1 MEFHKAVELAKVYLG
16 DYVTLRLNKYTY
28 HYDRIAK
35 LFSKLEIEFETDD
48 KRYYKYGLNVGIG
61 IDTNFE
67 DLYIIVGLL
76 KDLGLEYVYILGKDY
91 DHEECNNIFIGG
103 KLNKS
108 ESVAVDK
115 PFRMGVK
122 PEVFF
127 SLPFGSHR
135 DDYLEKVFGVL
146 NLYQIEQNR
155 DMNLGEN
162 EFEEGGYGD
171 HSPRSSDHYNDN
183 LDMDQQSPEF
193 WDSI

>member
-1 MEFHKAVELAKVYLG
+1 
-16 DYVTLRLNKYTY
+16 
-28 HYDRIAK
+28 
-35 LFSKLEIEFETDD
+35 
-48 KRYYKYGLNVGIG
+48 
-61 IDTNFE
+61 
-67 DLYIIVGLL
+67 
-76 KDLGLEYVYILGKDY
+76 
-91 DHEECNNIFIGG
+91 
-103 KLNKS
+103 
-108 ESVAVDK
+108 
-115 PFRMGVK
+115 MGVK

-127 SLPFGSHR
+127 TLPFGSHR
-135 DDYLEKVFGVL
+135 DDYLVKVFGVL